1 MLAVKTTTFKADQ
14 QGGLLMRFCR
24 TLRKIGLVSAGEKK
38 HQLLLI
44 KFFPSHRFK
53 APKNANVI
61 RIDINR
67 LKKKEDQINIQLT
80 NNAHIKT

>member
-24 TLRKIGLVSAGEKK
+24 TLRKIGIGPTCFSWGKK
-38 HQLLLI
+38 ASI
-44 KFFPSHRFK
+44 AINKNIFRIPSHRFN

-67 LKKKEDQINIQLT
+67 LKKKSMT
-80 NNAHIKT
+80 K